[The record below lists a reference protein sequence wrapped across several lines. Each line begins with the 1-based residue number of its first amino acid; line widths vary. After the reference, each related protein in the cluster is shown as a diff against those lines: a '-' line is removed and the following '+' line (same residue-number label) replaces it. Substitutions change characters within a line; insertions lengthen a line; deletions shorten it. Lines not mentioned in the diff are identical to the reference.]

1 MLATI
6 FISHLTILGLS
17 YKSIQS
23 YQRKWSRDETWVKF
37 TTYFHEYSK
46 YESTNFFH
54 QDQILCNICFDF
66 LTCSKL
72 RKKCLFCPIRV
83 LLLFFN
89 WEIWVKKFVD
99 SHSENSWKHVVISI
113 IDESSWS
120 SFPCGFHCLR
130 KSLCKTFVDHGNR
143 QTQKGISK
151 LAKGRVS
158 SRFEF

>member
-1 MLATI
+1 MKHGSSSRHI
-6 FISHLTILGLS
+6 FTNILNTNLRIFS
-17 YKSIQS
+17 TKYYVIFVLIF
-23 YQRKWSRDETWVKF
+23 SRAQNWEKM
-37 TTYFHEYSK
+37 S
-46 YESTNFFH
+46 
-54 QDQILCNICFDF
+54 F
-66 LTCSKL
+66 LPNKE
-72 RKKCLFCPIRV
+72 FV
-83 LLLFFN
+83 VVFFN

-151 LAKGRVS
+151 LAKGRVP